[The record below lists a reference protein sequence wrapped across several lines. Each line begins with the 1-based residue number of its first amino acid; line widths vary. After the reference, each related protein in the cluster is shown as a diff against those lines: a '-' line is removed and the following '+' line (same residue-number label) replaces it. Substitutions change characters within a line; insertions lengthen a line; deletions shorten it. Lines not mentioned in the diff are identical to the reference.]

1 MKYHRILL
9 KLSGEALMGSQSHGI
24 DPKRIDKYAKEIKK
38 VFDKGTEVAIVIGG
52 GNIFRG
58 VSGSSKGMDRV
69 QADYMGMLATVIN
82 GLALQGAL
90 ENNNVPTRLQTAIKI
105 EAIAEP
111 FIKRKA
117 TRHLEK
123 RRVVIF
129 GSGTGNPFFT
139 TDSAAVLRAIE
150 INADV
155 ILKGTRVDGIYND
168 DPEKNI
174 EATKFENLSFDE
186 VLKKGIKVMDTT
198 AFTLSQENKLPI
210 IVFDIN
216 TPDNLYKVVKGENI
230 GTRVNL

>member
-9 KLSGEALMGSQSHGI
+9 KLSGEALMGNQSHGI

-111 FIKRKA
+111 FSKRKA

-123 RRVVIF
+123 GRVVIF
-129 GSGTGNPFFT
+129 AAGTGNPYFT
-139 TDSAAVLRAIE
+139 TDTAASLRAAEIE
-150 INADV
+150 AQIV
-155 ILKGTRVDGIYND
+155 LKSTRVDGVYD
-168 DPEKNI
+168 KDPEKDSN
-174 EATKFENLSFDE
+174 AKFLNELSYKE
-186 VLKKGIKVMDTT
+186 VLDKKLSVMDLT
-198 AFTLSQENKLPI
+198 AITLCEENSMPI
-210 IVFDIN
+210 RVFNGTVEENI
-216 TPDNLYKVVKGENI
+216 YKVLRGEEM
-230 GTRVNL
+230 GTFIK

>member
-1 MKYHRILL
+1 
-9 KLSGEALMGSQSHGI
+9 MGNQNSGI
-24 DPKRIDKYAKEIKK
+24 DPSRLDAYAKQIKEIHLQ
-38 VFDKGTEVAIVIGG
+38 GIEVAIVIGG

-58 VSGSSKGMDRV
+58 VSGASEGMDRV

-82 GLALQGAL
+82 GLALQSAL
-90 ENNNVPTRLQTAIKI
+90 ENNDVPTRLQTAIKI

-123 RRVVIF
+123 GRVVIF

-150 INADV
+150 IGADV
-155 ILKGTRVDGIYND
+155 ILKGTRVDGIYNA
-168 DPEKNI
+168 DPEKDRT
-174 EATKFENLSFDE
+174 ASKFDQLSFDE
-186 VLKKGIKVMDTT
+186 VLKKGLKVMDTT
-198 AFTLSQENKLPI
+198 AFTLSQENELPI

-216 TPDNLYKVVKGENI
+216 TPGNLTRIVKGDNI
-230 GTRVNL
+230 GTKVYL